1 MNALPSFEP
10 QQHPSQ
16 RHQANVGQQP
26 LETAV
31 PTSPPSRFSFR
42 EASPTRPQRF
52 NSAAKSTRLKSNPA
66 YAHRRQG
73 LEVVTKLV
81 TYSTLSIF
89 GLVTLV
95 NSIGYNWSQRNKL
108 QHITIELQDAQ
119 VRTEK
124 VKSNFS
130 RSFAPESQAGMMQEN
145 SYKVAPDRLQI
156 FLVNPNPARP
166 QPNPAQPNLRS

>member
-10 QQHPSQ
+10 PQHPSQ
-16 RHQANVGQQP
+16 RNQANVGQQP

-31 PTSPPSRFSFR
+31 PTSPPLRSRLQHFH
-42 EASPTRPQRF
+42 P
-52 NSAAKSTRLKSNPA
+52 AAKSTRLKSNPT

-89 GLVTLV
+89 GMVTLV

-108 QHITIELQDAQ
+108 QHITIELQDAK

-124 VKSNFS
+124 VQSKFS
-130 RSFAPESQAGMMQEN
+130 RSFAPESQTGMMQEN

-156 FLVNPNPARP
+156 FLVNPNPDRP
-166 QPNPAQPNLRS
+166 QPKPAQANPHS

>member
-10 QQHPSQ
+10 PQHPQQ
-16 RHQANVGQQP
+16 RQKVNVVQQP

-31 PTSPPSRFSFR
+31 PKSPPSRSR
-42 EASPTRPQRF
+42 LQHF
-52 NSAAKSTRLKSNPA
+52 NPAAKSTRLKSNPDV
-66 YAHRRQG
+66 AHRRQG

-108 QHITIELQDAQ
+108 QHLTIELQDAQ

-145 SYKVAPDRLQI
+145 SYKVAPNRLQI
-156 FLVNPNPARP
+156 FLVNPHPNRP
-166 QPNPAQPNLRS
+166 QPKSAQTNPRP